1 MSFQVFQS
9 LDEVR
14 AHAAPAAITIG
25 NFDGVHRGHQ
35 LLFDRT
41 QAAARGGGWVST
53 ALTFAPHPARI
64 LKPERAPRLLST
76 LEQRLGW
83 MRAAGLDRAVVL
95 PFTKELSESEPE
107 EFARRILAEGLA
119 ARLVVVGDN
128 FRFGRGASGDVET
141 LRRLGERFGFATG
154 IVPGLIIRGVTVSS
168 SAIRALV
175 EQGQVARAARLLG
188 RPYGLSGVVVAGFG
202 VGRTQTVPTLNLNT
216 AAEILPSPGVY
227 VTTVLDLAGARRW
240 PSVTNVGFRPTF
252 GGQSLTIESFLL
264 AGYDGVQPERI
275 RVEFHRR
282 LREERAFPDAEALKA
297 QILRDV
303 ARAQGWHRRAA
314 AWTRASVSSSF
325 EKA

>member
-1 MSFQVFQS
+1 MSFQVFHS
-9 LDEVR
+9 LEAVR

-35 LLFDRT
+35 LLFARVE
-41 QAAARGGGWVST
+41 AAARSHRWVST

-64 LKPERAPRLLST
+64 LKPDRAPRLLST

-95 PFTKELSESEPE
+95 PFTKELSESGPE
-107 EFARRILAEGLA
+107 EFARLILAEGLA

-128 FRFGRGASGDVET
+128 FRFGRGASGDVDT
-141 LRRLGERFGFATG
+141 LRRMGERYGFETG
-154 IVPGLIIRGVTVSS
+154 IVPGLRIRGTTVSS
-168 SAIRALV
+168 SAIRGLV

-188 RPYGLSGVVVAGFG
+188 RPYGLSGTVVSGFG

-216 AAEILPSPGVY
+216 AAEILPSAGVY
-227 VTTVLDLAGARRW
+227 VTSVLDLGEDRRW

-252 GGQSLTIESFLL
+252 GGETLTIESFLL
-264 AGYDGVQPERI
+264 AGYDGRPPERI
-275 RVEFHRR
+275 RVEFHQR

-297 QILRDV
+297 QIMRDV

-314 AWTRASVSSSF
+314 AWTRQPASASF